1 MKPFKIGLG
10 YMQIRRPIIV
20 NGIIAIASLVSISGC
35 GSSQMKATD
44 IATSTRTF
52 EDAVAKLAAKD
63 YAGSKDA
70 AVTALKSG
78 GLSADQ
84 ASELLLVLV
93 EAAIGAGDLDLAASK
108 LTEAE
113 SFANDMARVFVLR
126 GLLERKRGDQSKA
139 QTSFDKARSL
149 DPNVR
154 IPN

>member
-1 MKPFKIGLG
+1 MHF
-10 YMQIRRPIIV
+10 RRFVIA
-20 NGIIAIASLVSISGC
+20 NGIIAIAVLLCVSGC
-35 GSSQMKATD
+35 GSSQMRATD
-44 IATSTRTF
+44 IAASTQTF

-63 YAGSKDA
+63 YAGSKEA
-70 AVTALKSG
+70 AQAALKSG

-84 ASELLLVLV
+84 ASESLLVLV

-108 LTEAE
+108 LVEAE
-113 SFANDMARVFVLR
+113 SVANDMARVAVLQ

-139 QTSFDKARSL
+139 QAAFDKARSL

>member
-1 MKPFKIGLG
+1 MH
-10 YMQIRRPIIV
+10 IRRFVIA
-20 NGIIAIASLVSISGC
+20 NGIIAIAVLLCVSGC

-44 IATSTRTF
+44 IAASTQTF
-52 EDAVAKLAAKD
+52 EDAVAKLTAKD
-63 YAGSKDA
+63 YAGSKESA
-70 AVTALKSG
+70 QSALKSG

-108 LTEAE
+108 LVEAE
-113 SFANDMARVFVLR
+113 SVANDMARVAVLQ

-139 QTSFDKARSL
+139 QAAFDKARSL